1 MQERLIVLAIVLI
14 SFIGTTVYEIYMHI
28 KYNDFE
34 WRSIVGNTLM
44 ALVLSLIYVY
54 GIYPAFK

>member
-1 MQERLIVLAIVLI
+1 MQEKLIVLAFVL
-14 SFIGTTVYEIYMHI
+14 FALIGTSIYEIYMHI
-28 KYNDFE
+28 KYKDFE

-44 ALVLSLIYVY
+44 AFVLALLFVY